1 MKKIIYL
8 PALALTALIATSCSS
23 DDMPSADRAH
33 GLTTFTVQ
41 LPDDGI
47 GTRFGEGVTAKKL
60 FVAITEA
67 GQQDV
72 LFSNFTNDLKPN
84 GMTVTDF
91 SLSPATDKPTA
102 TVTVSLVK
110 DKEYDI
116 YFWAQSYGTTDGESC
131 PYTWDAAKK
140 TITIDYTDG
149 TESSTSMKAYDEA
162 RDAFFAKRAG
172 YKSTGAGDNIALSR
186 PFAQVNVGT
195 KDVTEFEKAGGI
207 GGYGIKI
214 AQVGNVLNLGTGK
227 ADETSELKD
236 VTVATAEAKGN
247 TTTGEEAF
255 PYQPDTYRYLAMAYV
270 LPGDDTSAKGNVTVS
285 LNADNKAPFATYD
298 QVPVQMNYRT
308 NIYGALLT
316 NPEVFNVE
324 IVPTFTGTHL
334 IARDTDELKQLVE
347 TAPDGTTVS
356 LGDDMIMATENLAP
370 ANDITIDLNEKTLS
384 VNRLTIG
391 DGNYT
396 KIENGAFTANDK
408 SIAVKFDSSGGT
420 VEIENVEMT
429 SESTPYSFYFPRNSA
444 TKEYNNNKVI
454 IKNSTLNTGSIGISI
469 GAGVNNEV
477 TEGNSIELENVTI
490 ISTET
495 PLVILQDMEV
505 KLKNCIFK
513 GTWQGALF
521 RSGQINAE
529 DCEFILDSDGDY
541 PSGKTQVYAAENNP
555 YKTGYWGSV
564 NEAAI
569 AALIVG
575 SAGIN
580 NYNNWPISAVFNNCK
595 ATVTGD
601 NASYYASVFI
611 TNSPHQNIDFT
622 YTGGNLFTGAGFLY
636 RDNNPSTTYIKVNGT
651 VLNGT
656 GRYEPAQ
663 Q

>member
-1 MKKIIYL
+1 MKKVLYL
-8 PALALTALIATSCSS
+8 SAIALTALIATSCSS
-23 DDMPSADRAH
+23 DDMPSADGAH

-116 YFWAQSYGTTDGESC
+116 YFWAQSYGTTDGENC

-195 KDVTEFEKAGGI
+195 KDVTEFEKAGGT

-324 IVPTFTGTHL
+324 IAPAFAGTMDSAIIEMNNGTVNCVVPKLPAGVTAEQLKGKGGVYVDAEGNARTFGPTEAAITEAMTQSSEIYLAPNSVITTTHHNLKVPQSGVTIHGNGATLQGGEQDFSINEVYESGSIINLTIENLNGVKVWGQPDNDKNSNCTFNINLKNCTMKGLTNKSDNNMVMVRSQDNATCKVNLNAENCYLEGMKVAFHTTVAGTEVYKNCTFKNVGVPINIAKKLNGALMSISVIGCTFDNCGIAPDDTANNAYDYAAPIRVVDNGGPANAINLLVDGCTFTGTL
-334 IARDTDELKQLVE
+334 SQWDILLMDYRAGKTWFPVNYTIRNCT
-347 TAPDGTTVS
+347 
-356 LGDDMIMATENLAP
+356 P
-370 ANDITIDLNEKTLS
+370 ANPSVRNE
-384 VNRLTIG
+384 
-391 DGNYT
+391 
-396 KIENGAFTANDK
+396 
-408 SIAVKFDSSGGT
+408 
-420 VEIENVEMT
+420 
-429 SESTPYSFYFPRNSA
+429 
-444 TKEYNNNKVI
+444 
-454 IKNSTLNTGSIGISI
+454 
-469 GAGVNNEV
+469 
-477 TEGNSIELENVTI
+477 
-490 ISTET
+490 
-495 PLVILQDMEV
+495 
-505 KLKNCIFK
+505 
-513 GTWQGALF
+513 
-521 RSGQINAE
+521 
-529 DCEFILDSDGDY
+529 
-541 PSGKTQVYAAENNP
+541 
-555 YKTGYWGSV
+555 
-564 NEAAI
+564 
-569 AALIVG
+569 
-575 SAGIN
+575 
-580 NYNNWPISAVFNNCK
+580 
-595 ATVTGD
+595 
-601 NASYYASVFI
+601 
-611 TNSPHQNIDFT
+611 
-622 YTGGNLFTGAGFLY
+622 
-636 RDNNPSTTYIKVNGT
+636 
-651 VLNGT
+651 
-656 GRYEPAQ
+656 
-663 Q
+663 